1 MKVFAILFAIA
12 ALGVPV
18 AAQAQIP
25 LVSSQVQRQS
35 ILDLEYLLNYPGLP
49 PAQAE
54 AASAET
60 QAIQTQIN
68 GPDLP
73 ALNVPVYGGCD
84 ADQSLLAYLQ
94 DLVQNANLDP
104 QSIYAY
110 KRNIYDISVNLRQR
124 GC

>member
-1 MKVFAILFAIA
+1 MKVWALLFTVA
-12 ALGVPV
+12 ALAVPV

-35 ILDLEYLLNYPGLP
+35 ILDLEYYLNYPGLP
-49 PAQAE
+49 SAQAE
-54 AASAET
+54 AAKVEIANIE
-60 QAIQTQIN
+60 AQIN
-68 GPDLP
+68 GPDLATLTVP
-73 ALNVPVYGGCD
+73 AYGGCD

-94 DLVQNANLDP
+94 DLVANGNLDP

-110 KRNIYDISVNLRQR
+110 DRNIYDISVNLRQR